1 MDKKEFLEQLSN
13 SLGSL
18 PKEERDEALLYYEE
32 FFEDAGTV
40 YEQDVINELGSPQKL
55 AESIM
60 NDSAIN
66 DERGLV
72 LKQNYTENTKS
83 KGNNTSYK
91 SENKTYNNIGN
102 STSYKSEG
110 KTYSNTQNANNSGA
124 NTQENTQ
131 KPQQKD
137 NTSLIVGIIILAVTA
152 PIWASVLGSILAVI
166 LSVILTVATTVLTLG
181 VLGIV
186 LFFVGIVYLFITPSA
201 GLVFLGV
208 SFVSLGIT
216 TVVFTPLLKFF
227 IWLGKLVIKGCKSL
241 FNLITGKTK
250 RGEVQ

>member
-72 LKQNYTENTKS
+72 LKQNFTENTKS
-83 KGNNTSYK
+83 K
-91 SENKTYNNIGN
+91 GN

-124 NTQENTQ
+124 NTQGNTQ
-131 KPQQKD
+131 KSQQKD

-216 TVVFTPLLKFF
+216 TLVFTPLLKFF

>member
-72 LKQNYTENTKS
+72 LKQSYTENTKS
-83 KGNNTSYK
+83 KGNSTSYK

>member
-40 YEQDVINELGSPQKL
+40 YEQDVIEELGSPQKL

-72 LKQNYTENTKS
+72 LKQNFTENTKS
-83 KGNNTSYK
+83 KGNSTSYK

-137 NTSLIVGIIILAVTA
+137 NT
-152 PIWASVLGSILAVI
+152 
-166 LSVILTVATTVLTLG
+166 
-181 VLGIV
+181 
-186 LFFVGIVYLFITPSA
+186 
-201 GLVFLGV
+201 
-208 SFVSLGIT
+208 
-216 TVVFTPLLKFF
+216 
-227 IWLGKLVIKGCKSL
+227 
-241 FNLITGKTK
+241 
-250 RGEVQ
+250 

>member
-1 MDKKEFLEQLSN
+1 MDKKEFLEQLLN
-13 SLGSL
+13 SLSSL
-18 PKEERDEALLYYEE
+18 PKEEREEALLYYEE

-40 YEQDVINELGSPQKL
+40 YEQDVISELGSPQKL

-72 LKQNYTENTKS
+72 LKQNFTENTKS
-83 KGNNTSYK
+83 KGS
-91 SENKTYNNIGN
+91 

-110 KTYSNTQNANNSGA
+110 KTYNNTENVNNSGA
-124 NTQENTQ
+124 NTQGNTQ

-137 NTSLIVGIIILAVTA
+137 NTALIVGIILLVVTA

-166 LSVILTVATTVLTLG
+166 LSVIVTVATTVLTLG

-201 GLVFLGV
+201 GLVFLGI

-216 TVVFTPLLKFF
+216 TLVFTPLLKFF
-227 IWLGKLVIKGCKSL
+227 IWLAKLVIKGCKSL

>member
-1 MDKKEFLEQLSN
+1 MDKKEFLEQLSSCLS
-13 SLGSL
+13 SLS
-18 PKEERDEALLYYEE
+18 KEEREEALLYYEE

-40 YEQDVINELGSPQKL
+40 YEQDVIEELGSPQKL

-72 LKQNYTENTKS
+72 LKQNFTENTKS
-83 KGNNTSYK
+83 K
-91 SENKTYNNIGN
+91 GN

-110 KTYSNTQNANNSGA
+110 KTYSNTGNSTSYKSEDRTYNGTENVNNSGS
-124 NTQENTQ
+124 NTQRNTQ

-137 NTSLIVGIIILAVTA
+137 NTSLVIGIILLVITSPIWMSIIGSVLGAVLSIILA
-152 PIWASVLGSILAVI
+152 
-166 LSVILTVATTVLTLG
+166 VATTVLTLG

-201 GLVFLGV
+201 GLVFLGA
-208 SFVSLGIT
+208 SFVLLGIT
-216 TVVFTPLLKFF
+216 TLVFTPLLNFF

>member
-83 KGNNTSYK
+83 KGNSTSYK